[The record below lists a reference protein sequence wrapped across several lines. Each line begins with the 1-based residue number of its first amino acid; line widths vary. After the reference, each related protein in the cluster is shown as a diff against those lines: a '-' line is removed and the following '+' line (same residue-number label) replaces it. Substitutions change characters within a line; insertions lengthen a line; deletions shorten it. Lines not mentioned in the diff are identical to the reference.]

1 MSDKLE
7 WLNKHILFFEHRNLS
22 EVVSVEHYPVTTELL
37 QLAGGSDDCND
48 YFAKLLAQK
57 RYKDLNTF
65 FAYNLHR
72 RVAIWWAYLCVL
84 DLRLEQQAN
93 PEKPRDIADIG
104 KPRELKAPS
113 WASADAEEPEDDI
126 DYKALADDIQKKSD
140 EARKFY
146 ESVVPK
152 EWRDT
157 FQEAIDLANAE
168 FKKENGMDPMEML
181 DAVVKMEIDDDP
193 IDYNSPLF
201 KAEGELK
208 EAIEK
213 TRKETVDLIK
223 KALPPEDKPAKNQF
237 MYQSLDGVWKYI
249 VRPDATNAAP
259 LLELGNQC
267 PDEPEGLLAL
277 SAFWSYGNMTPLAEE
292 QLIKTPDG
300 LMSNG
305 INSLLLMLALKQGGT
320 RKFDERMERY
330 FKFAY
335 KAAIG
340 LSSWV
345 KYSAEEGASPIV
357 PHQHLKM
364 VIEQEEQEGESET
377 QSVAQQ
383 SANNSKEH
391 PAMHRKPEVERFRG

>member
-22 EVVSVEHYPVTTELL
+22 EVVSMEHYPITTELL
-37 QLAGGSDDCND
+37 QLAGPSDDCNE
-48 YFAKLLAQK
+48 FFSKLLEKK

-113 WASADAEEPEDDI
+113 WASDSEPEEDDF
-126 DYKALADDIQKKSD
+126 DCTALADEVQKKTD
-140 EARKFY
+140 EARKLY

-152 EWRDT
+152 EWQDY

-168 FKKENGMDPMEML
+168 FKKENGMDPMEL
-181 DAVVKMEIDDDP
+181 LKAAASLKIDDDP
-193 IDYNSPLF
+193 IDYNSPIF
-201 KAEGELK
+201 QAEKDLK
-208 EAIEK
+208 ESIEK

-259 LLELGNQC
+259 LIELGNQC

-277 SAFWSYGNMTPLAEE
+277 SAFWSYGNLTPLAEE
-292 QLIKTPDG
+292 QIVKTPDG

-305 INSLLLMLALKQGGT
+305 INSLLLMLALKPGGT

-330 FKFAY
+330 FRFGH

-345 KYSAEEGASPIV
+345 KYSTDENARLV
-357 PHQHLKM
+357 PHQHLKK
-364 VIEQEEQEGESET
+364 VIEQEESEESDT
-377 QSVAQQ
+377 VY
-383 SANNSKEH
+383 NNGNLMTPDK
-391 PAMHRKPEVERFRG
+391 KPEVSAVHRPAVDRFRG